1 MKPMNPELVVFD
13 LGGVLCEFSPKRRL
27 YALSDASGLPP
38 DEVALRLDDCG
49 LIDLADRGQLTR
61 DAEYELAVAA
71 LGLPCDYP
79 TYRSLWCRAFEPHPD
94 VIAIARA
101 VRLRLRTAILTNNG
115 PVLLDA
121 LTHDLSDV
129 GREFDEI
136 FVSAMFDATKPEEIV
151 FRGVESK
158 LGVPPGNLLL
168 IDDSM
173 PNVAGAL
180 RRGWQGIHFTSAAQ
194 LEQELQ
200 RALDR

>member
-1 MKPMNPELVVFD
+1 MNPELVVFD

-49 LIDLADRGQLTR
+49 LIDRADRGQLTR

-71 LGLPCDYP
+71 LGLACDYP
-79 TYRSLWCRAFEPHPD
+79 TYRSLWCRAFKPYPD

-129 GREFDEI
+129 GRGFDDI
-136 FVSAMFDATKPEEIV
+136 FVSAMFHATKPEEIV

-180 RRGWQGIHFTSAAQ
+180 RCGWQGIHFTSAAQ
-194 LEQELQ
+194 LDQELQ